1 MRRRAAAVLFFNMVS
16 AMFITLTL
24 TLIFVL
30 CLWHYLVVRALDTGP
45 STPTA
50 GNEGMGWH
58 ETIR

>member
-1 MRRRAAAVLFFNMVS
+1 MLFFNMVS